1 MLPNLP
7 FKLPQ
12 RQTSN
17 PKFVSQNNTS
27 VKLPFYAKAT
37 LVIICLYLSF
47 FILNL
52 LEDIL
57 IPICYALLLSIL
69 LNPLVNKMVRAK
81 IPRVLAI
88 SLAITLAL
96 LIFTGILYI
105 LGHQLSSFAE
115 LAPEFKLKFE
125 RISNDLQIWI
135 RQTFGITLRRQNEML
150 SDAMENMKEYILS
163 TILTFADI
171 IGIFVLLPIYVFLI
185 LYYKPMLINFFYE
198 VFGHKNSKEV
208 SEVLTETKGAIQS
221 YILGLLIETGVVAV
235 LNIIALLIL
244 GVEYAI
250 LIGLLG
256 AILNLIPYIGGMVA
270 IAIPVAISIVTN
282 DPINY
287 TTPLLI
293 VMAYTVIQF
302 IDNNI
307 IVPKVVSSKVEV
319 NAFISIIIV
328 LLGGALWGVS
338 GMFLSIPFVAILKI
352 IFDRI
357 QELKPWGMLLGTDMN
372 IEFSLQDIGTENADE
387 KSVLSQDDG
396 IDEISIQDLKKE
408 NSDPENLR

>member
-1 MLPNLP
+1 MLPKFP
-7 FKLPQ
+7 FKAAQ
-12 RQTSN
+12 RQTAN
-17 PKFVSQNNTS
+17 PKFVSQGNTS
-27 VKLPFYAKAT
+27 IKLPFYAKAA
-37 LVIICLYLSF
+37 LIIIGLYLSF
-47 FILNL
+47 YILDL

-69 LNPLVNKMVRAK
+69 LNPLVNKMVKIK
-81 IPRVLAI
+81 IPRILAI
-88 SLAITLAL
+88 SLAITFAILVFSGL
-96 LIFTGILYI
+96 LFLI
-105 LGHQLSSFAE
+105 GHQMSSFAD

-125 RISNDLQIWI
+125 RIIDDLQVWI
-135 RQTFGITLRRQNEML
+135 RETFGLTLRRQNEML
-150 SDAMENMKEYILS
+150 SEGLENMKEYILT
-163 TILTFADI
+163 TILTIADI
-171 IGIFVLLPIYVFLI
+171 VGIFVLLPIYVFLI

-244 GVEYAI
+244 GVDYAI
-250 LIGLLG
+250 LIGIIG
-256 AILNLIPYIGGMVA
+256 ALLNLIPYIGGIIA
-270 IAIPVAISIVTN
+270 IAIPVAISLVTN

-287 TTPLLI
+287 TTPILI
-293 VMAYTVIQF
+293 VVAYSVIQF

-372 IEFSLQDIGTENADE
+372 SDFSLQDIGTENADE

-408 NSDPENLR
+408 NSDPENLS

>member
-7 FKLPQ
+7 FILPQ

-57 IPICYALLLSIL
+57 ILICYALLLSIL
-69 LNPLVNKMVRAK
+69 LNPLVNKMVKWK
-81 IPRVLAI
+81 IPRILAI
-88 SLAITLAL
+88 SIAITFAILVFCGL
-96 LIFTGILYI
+96 LFLI
-105 LGHQLSSFAE
+105 GHPISSFAD

-125 RISNDLQIWI
+125 RMISDLQVWI
-135 RQTFGITLRRQNEML
+135 RKTFGLALRRQNEML
-150 SDAMENMKEYILS
+150 SEGLESMKEYILT
-163 TILTFADI
+163 TILTIADI

-293 VMAYTVIQF
+293 VVAYTVIQF